1 MGTKIQCKTVLP
13 AFYSVKDLNG
23 SVSNGMCLLSHD
35 ERTLKIGQHYD
46 SFSPRFPMDGYFEYE
61 KEKVRQ
67 TILKHE
73 LTFRHQLQELH
84 RLYIRQRDLMN
95 DLKMR
100 ELHKNPKE
108 VDLSR
113 CLSLTPPDECKRA
126 VNGTG
131 LFSTQGKEISRV
143 GNEDK
148 QGANS
153 LKRTNCLAD
162 LNEPI
167 LIEDTPIL
175 DSDANPRGII
185 SLVDDDG
192 IQITK
197 KFHENSFMERNGGNC
212 LKQSVQGGNRPER
225 LTFDINADAQSDD
238 LPTAFPSSQAGPS
251 EACEPLTTFPNHPK
265 TELQKKKTIFGVVI
279 SEDNREQ
286 FFTASSGNINSLKQS
301 LDFNGG
307 KIHMN
312 GNISSV
318 SSSKE
323 TASCK
328 NVASN
333 SSDLSARKVQGCSLL
348 RFDAVNGV
356 SYGDLAPKDYQNYQT
371 PITKQESSKGSL
383 PWFIAKSQHN
393 LQQISRGENCYHM
406 NLDLLQN
413 CSQQFFKKSET
424 DESFSRGLNQKQEDG
439 QSTSINACEPSKAAD
454 NVSDYANGNLKS
466 ADSISEG
473 GNSNK
478 VFADEETPRN
488 PPEGIDSVTDK
499 GLANCCSGLKNQI
512 DLNLSLDEEEEP
524 PAPCLPRAVVKI
536 ATVEIDLEAPATLEP
551 EENASLEEEISSVEL
566 IVEKSTQPLE
576 EVTREAA
583 EAIVS
588 ISSSGANNALNE
600 AASSN
605 CLKWFADLIYSR
617 VNDGHERNIMD
628 ASSGKGEPVE
638 ESFPDGMDYFEAMTL
653 ELRDM
658 KEEGSCYE
666 PSILEINF
674 DEEESGAA
682 TPKRPR
688 RGQARRGRQRRD
700 FQRDVLPSLVS
711 LSRHEVSED
720 ILTFEELLKTT
731 GSSWQSRMSQRKAAK
746 NGRGR
751 RRCGSSTPAVIKT
764 ATCPPPPPT
773 NQPVVICTETNVE
786 KTSLTGWGKRTRR
799 LPRQR
804 CQNSNPAPPKQC

>member
-1 MGTKIQCKTVLP
+1 
-13 AFYSVKDLNG
+13 
-23 SVSNGMCLLSHD
+23 
-35 ERTLKIGQHYD
+35 
-46 SFSPRFPMDGYFEYE
+46 MDGYFEYE

-100 ELHKNPKE
+100 ELHKNSKE

-113 CLSLTPPDECKRA
+113 YTHYTQSLFECKRA

-153 LKRTNCLAD
+153 LKRANCLAD

-192 IQITK
+192 IQKTK
-197 KFHENSFMERNGGNC
+197 KFHENSFVERNGGNC

-251 EACEPLTTFPNHPK
+251 EACAPLTTFPNHPK
-265 TELQKKKTIFGVVI
+265 TEPQKKKTIFGVVI

-323 TASCK
+323 PASCK
-328 NVASN
+328 NGASN

-356 SYGDLAPKDYQNYQT
+356 SYGDLAPKDNQNYQT
-371 PITKQESSKGSL
+371 PMKYNGLSDMDCKSATAVTVDAETRMASQYPMVHQQNMTSSHGQTKQESSKGSL
-383 PWFIAKSQHN
+383 PWFIAKSQQN

-424 DESFSRGLNQKQEDG
+424 DEGFSRGLNQKQEDRR
-439 QSTSINACEPSKAAD
+439 STSINACEPSKAAD
-454 NVSDYANGNLKS
+454 NVKKIFGVQIFSCSGTLKT

-473 GNSNK
+473 DNSNK

-588 ISSSGANNALNE
+588 ISSSGANNVLNE
-600 AASSN
+600 AASSD

-751 RRCGSSTPAVIKT
+751 RRCGSSTPSLIKT
-764 ATCPPPPPT
+764 ATCQPPPPPT
-773 NQPVVICTETNVE
+773 NQPVVVCTETNVE

>member
-23 SVSNGMCLLSHD
+23 NVSNGMCLLSHD
-35 ERTLKIGQHYD
+35 ERTVKIGQHYD

-100 ELHKNPKE
+100 EVHKNHKE

-113 CLSLTPPDECKRA
+113 CLSLTPLDEVKRG
-126 VNGTG
+126 VNRTG
-131 LFSTQGKEISRV
+131 LFCTQGEEISRI

-185 SLVDDDG
+185 SLVDDG
-192 IQITK
+192 IQKTK
-197 KFHENSFMERNGGNC
+197 KFHENSFMERNGGSC
-212 LKQSVQGGNRPER
+212 LKQSVHGGNRPER
-225 LTFDINADAQSDD
+225 LSFDINADVQSDD

-279 SEDNREQ
+279 SSEDNREQ

-307 KIHMN
+307 KTHMN

-328 NVASN
+328 NGASN

-348 RFDAVNGV
+348 RFDGVNGV
-356 SYGDLAPKDYQNYQT
+356 SYGDLAPKDNHNYQT
-371 PITKQESSKGSL
+371 PISKQESSKGSL

-424 DESFSRGLNQKQEDG
+424 DESFSRGLNQKQEDRR
-439 QSTSINACEPSKAAD
+439 STSINACEPSKAD
-454 NVSDYANGNLKS
+454 NVKKIFGVQIFSSSGNLKT
-466 ADSISEG
+466 ADS
-473 GNSNK
+473 
-478 VFADEETPRN
+478 RN
-488 PPEGIDSVTDK
+488 PPEGIIDSVTDK
-499 GLANCCSGLKNQI
+499 GLGNCCSGLKNQI

-536 ATVEIDLEAPATLEP
+536 ATAEIDLEAPATLEP
-551 EENASLEEEISSVEL
+551 EENASSLEEEISSVEL
-566 IVEKSTQPLE
+566 RVEKSTQPLE
-576 EVTREAA
+576 EVTRGAA

-588 ISSSGANNALNE
+588 ISSSSANNLPNE
-600 AASSN
+600 TASSD
-605 CLKWFADLIYSR
+605 CLKWLADVIYSR
-617 VNDGHERNIMD
+617 VNDGRERNITD

-638 ESFPDGMDYFEAMTL
+638 ESIPDGLDYFEAMTL

-666 PSILEINF
+666 PSILEINY
-674 DEEESGAA
+674 DEEEESGAA
-682 TPKRPR
+682 TTPKRPR

-731 GSSWQSRMSQRKAAK
+731 GSSWQSRMSQRKAGK

-751 RRCGSSTPAVIKT
+751 RRCGSSTTPSLIKT
-764 ATCPPPPPT
+764 ATSQPPPPPT

-804 CQNSNPAPPKQC
+804 CQNTNPAPLKQC